1 MKRAIIVPAVLS
13 GAPLDELKQW
23 LAITT
28 NREDDALIGLLRA
41 ATETCEAFTGRM
53 PLEAVCEEVLP
64 AAGHWQR
71 IAAGPVQSVTA
82 MYGIPADGARFT
94 VAPDDYEADLDAD
107 GTGLVRLLRQGAAG
121 RIAVQFTAGVAPDW
135 ASLPDGLKHGILR
148 LAAHHF
154 RQRDRDPVDI
164 SPPTAV
170 AALWHPWRRL
180 RLA

>member
-28 NREDDALIGLLRA
+28 EREDEELVALMRA

-53 PLEAVCEEVLP
+53 PLETLCEEVLP

-71 IAAGPVQSVTA
+71 IAAEPVQSI
-82 MYGIPADGARFT
+82 MLMQGIPADGARF
-94 VAPDDYEADLDAD
+94 VIDAEDYEVELDAD
-107 GTGLVRLLRQGAAG
+107 GGAMVRLLRQGSAG